1 MIPNDPESPFVT
13 SGVRLG
19 TPSVTTRGFGI
30 PEMEKI
36 AEFIAKITF
45 DYENS
50 AEEVKSGVAELCRK
64 FPLYE

>member
-1 MIPNDPESPFVT
+1 
-13 SGVRLG
+13 
-19 TPSVTTRGFGI
+19 
-30 PEMEKI
+30 MEKI

-50 AEEVKSGVAELCRK
+50 AEEVKLGVAELCKK